1 MLLKGTAKKQEQ
13 HIPLF
18 TAKIFLLK
26 VFRVLLLHSVRA
38 EMPAHL
44 KLLTDLSLFLIA
56 VYLSNS
62 IKMDLVQIAFI
73 ILWKSC
79 KSVLLTL
86 LKSFFSKQ
94 CYC

>member
-1 MLLKGTAKKQEQ
+1 MLLKGTAKKQER
-13 HIPLF
+13 HVPLF
-18 TAKIFLLK
+18 ATKIFLLK
-26 VFRVLLLHSVRA
+26 VFRMLFLHSVR
-38 EMPAHL
+38 AHL

-62 IKMDLVQIAFI
+62 IKMDLVHIAFI

-79 KSVLLTL
+79 KSVLLTF
-86 LKSFFSKQ
+86 LKSFFAKQ